1 LPSAGKFRESEITVA
16 PMPAST
22 YDGCSAVELERRLGV
37 PRVVVFD
44 DVASTLDIAHALAAD
59 GAPAGTL
66 VVADAQTAGRGR
78 HGRAWHSARGAGVWL
93 TLVER
98 LHGGVGEASA
108 VEVLSLRVGL
118 ALAPALEPFSDLALR
133 LKWPNDVYAGDRK
146 LAGVLAEARWRDG
159 APEWIAIGVGINVRA
174 PAGSGLESRATGLR
188 EGVAR
193 VDVLAACVA
202 AVRSAAACRGPLTDA
217 ERSAFAARDL
227 AAGRDCV
234 EPVAGCVR
242 GIDDSGALLVDV
254 ASPDGQVR
262 MVAVR
267 SGSLV
272 LTEER

>member
-1 LPSAGKFRESEITVA
+1 MSS
-16 PMPAST
+16 
-22 YDGCSAVELERRLGV
+22 YDGCTAGELARRMDV

-44 DVASTLDIAHALAAD
+44 IVASTLDVAHALAAD

-66 VVADAQTAGRGR
+66 VIADAQSAGRGR
-78 HGRAWHSARGAGVWL
+78 QGRAWQSERRAGVWL

-98 LHGGVGEASA
+98 PRGGADAASA
-108 VEVLSLRVGL
+108 IEVLSLRVGL
-118 ALAPALEPFSDLALR
+118 ALAPALEPFSDEAIR

-146 LAGVLAEARWRDG
+146 LAGVLTEARWRDG

-174 PAGSGLESRATGLR
+174 PAGGGLDARATGLR
-188 EGVAR
+188 DGAVR

-217 ERSAFAARDL
+217 ERSSFAARDL

-262 MVAVR
+262 LVAVR